1 MKRAAIFCLLLS
13 VFLWAGSPL
22 CQESIPLGLPPVPV
36 PDDNPQSSDKI
47 ALGKKLYEDKRFS
60 ADGTISCSHCHAP
73 AKAFADG
80 LPVAEGINK
89 LKGTR
94 NSPTV
99 INSAYYTSQFWDGR
113 APSLEEQAKGPF
125 INPIEHGLGE
135 AHNFHQFIV
144 EVIRKDPGYHG
155 EFKRV
160 FGVGP
165 DGITIDHVVKA
176 IASFERT
183 VISGDSAFDRFLYG
197 GDKTALA
204 GAAQRGLEL
213 FKGKARC
220 QECHT
225 IDGDHAIFTDNKFH
239 NLGVGFKKIQPRLR
253 EIVKEFRMAKKREK
267 EPDKS
272 VVSAEESSELGRFV
286 VSMKTSD
293 IGAFKT
299 PTLRNIAVTG
309 PYMHDGSM
317 ETLEEVME
325 LYNQGGEK
333 NPFLGSILK
342 LDLTEEEIGDVIEFL
357 QSLTSPEYMDLMK
370 E

>member
-1 MKRAAIFCLLLS
+1 MKRAAIFCMLLA
-13 VFLWAGSPL
+13 VFFWAGSPL
-22 CQESIPLGLPPVPV
+22 CQESVPLGLPPVPV
-36 PDDNPQSSDKI
+36 PDDNPQSPEKI

-60 ADGTISCSHCHAP
+60 ANGTISCAHCHDP
-73 AKAFADG
+73 ARAFADG

-89 LKGTR
+89 LKGPR

-113 APSLEEQAKGPF
+113 EPDLEGQAKGPF
-125 INPIEHGLGE
+125 LNPVEHGLE
-135 AHNFHQFIV
+135 DHQFIV
-144 EVIRKDPGYHG
+144 EVIRKDPGYRQ

-165 DGITIDHVVKA
+165 DKITIDHVVKA

-197 GDKTALA
+197 GDKTALSK
-204 GAAQRGLEL
+204 AAQRGLEL
-213 FKGKARC
+213 YRVKARC

-225 IDGDHAIFTDNKFH
+225 IDSDHAIFTDNKFH

-253 EIVKEFRMAKKREK
+253 EIVKEFRMAKKQGK
-267 EPDKS
+267 EPDQS
-272 VVSAEESSELGRFV
+272 VISAEESSELGRFV

-333 NPFLGSILK
+333 NPFLGSVLE
-342 LDLTEEEIGDVIEFL
+342 LDLTEEEIADVIEFL
-357 QSLTSPEYMDLMK
+357 KSLTSPEYMDLMK
-370 E
+370 

>member
-1 MKRAAIFCLLLS
+1 
-13 VFLWAGSPL
+13 
-22 CQESIPLGLPPVPV
+22 
-36 PDDNPQSSDKI
+36 
-47 ALGKKLYEDKRFS
+47 
-60 ADGTISCSHCHAP
+60 
-73 AKAFADG
+73 
-80 LPVAEGINK
+80 
-89 LKGTR
+89 
-94 NSPTV
+94 
-99 INSAYYTSQFWDGR
+99 
-113 APSLEEQAKGPF
+113 
-125 INPIEHGLGE
+125 
-135 AHNFHQFIV
+135 
-144 EVIRKDPGYHG
+144 
-155 EFKRV
+155 
-160 FGVGP
+160 
-165 DGITIDHVVKA
+165 
-176 IASFERT
+176 
-183 VISGDSAFDRFLYG
+183 
-197 GDKTALA
+197 
-204 GAAQRGLEL
+204 
-213 FKGKARC
+213 
-220 QECHT
+220 
-225 IDGDHAIFTDNKFH
+225 
-239 NLGVGFKKIQPRLR
+239 
-253 EIVKEFRMAKKREK
+253 EK